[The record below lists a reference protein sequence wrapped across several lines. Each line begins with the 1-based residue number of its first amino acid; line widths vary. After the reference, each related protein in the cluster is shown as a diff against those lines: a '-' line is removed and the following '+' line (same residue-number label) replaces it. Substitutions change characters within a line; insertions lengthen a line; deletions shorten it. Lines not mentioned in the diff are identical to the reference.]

1 MRRPGGDSAKT
12 YIADAIVRR
21 PSPVLPS
28 TPENRPMPLEPVLA
42 DQVFEH
48 ILWVIR
54 DLGQNMERSPRAYD
68 GMGEEDLRQTILA
81 TPNTHYR
88 GQTG

>member
-1 MRRPGGDSAKT
+1 
-12 YIADAIVRR
+12 
-21 PSPVLPS
+21 
-28 TPENRPMPLEPVLA
+28 MPLEPVLA